1 MREIKKIALLFV
13 TMLMACSDYTLNPHK
28 EEIPVIEAPN
38 IEVLPATLNFGH
50 LDAGVG
56 ESSSQ
61 VVTITNL
68 GNANLSIS
76 HIDLA
81 ATDLVYTITPPH
93 ITTLKPDQATRV
105 TITYIPRTYESNSN
119 QINIIS
125 NDPVDSIVVVPIAG
139 QSSAPVVQI
148 DPEYYDFG
156 TTYIG
161 CYAETIVSISNVG
174 DSDLVISDIQYY
186 VSYPPELSIEIDT
199 TTHGPFPWR
208 LEPNEIRKVT
218 IFHEPWDI
226 QEDSGFV
233 EVHSSDPATPIAV
246 SNQEAFGDYY
256 AWNSDF
262 YEQEEV
268 ANADILFVIDNS
280 CSMHS
285 HQTNLKNNFS
295 SFINVFANSG
305 VDYQIAFITTDND
318 NFVDNK
324 IVHSTDVDPIGE
336 VTAIIDGIGISGHG
350 LERGLWESYEATQ
363 PGGDAA
369 PGGAFLRNDS
379 RLVIVY
385 LSDERDG
392 SSTYSSMVPTDY
404 ANHLLTLK
412 PLADQLSV
420 NAVAGD
426 HPNGCSPPYAQHGAG
441 YYEVVQQLGGNFL
454 SICATDY
461 GLQMETLASDS
472 ILRSAFELSDTPIN
486 GSIVVTVDGYVTSAW
501 TYNSTE
507 NAVYFDTS
515 AVPATASEIYID
527 YAVLA
532 DCPSETTN

>member
-1 MREIKKIALLFV
+1 MRVAQKIAIFCTALLF
-13 TMLMACSDYTLNPHK
+13 ACSDYTLNPQK
-28 EEIPVIEAPN
+28 EEIPIVQVPN
-38 IEVLPATLNFGH
+38 IEVMPSTLNFGH
-50 LDAGVG
+50 LDAGNG
-56 ESSSQ
+56 ESKSQ
-61 VVTITNL
+61 IVTITNIGNENLQLSHVAL
-68 GNANLSIS
+68 G
-76 HIDLA
+76 

-93 ITTLKPDQATRV
+93 LTTLKPDQATRV
-105 TITYIPRTYESNSN
+105 TVTYIPRTYESNSN
-119 QINIIS
+119 QIIISS
-125 NDPVDSIVVVPIAG
+125 NDPTDSIVTVPIIG
-139 QSSAPVVQI
+139 QSSAPVIEI
-148 DPEYYDFG
+148 DPLYYDFG

-161 CYAETIVSISNVG
+161 CYAETVVSISNVG
-174 DSDLVISDIQYY
+174 DSDLAISDIQYY

-199 TTHGPFPWR
+199 TTYGPFPWT
-208 LEPNEIRKVT
+208 LEPNETRKVI

-256 AWNSDF
+256 AWASDF

-285 HQTNLKNNFS
+285 HQTNLKNNFA
-295 SFINVFANSG
+295 SFIGVFANSG
-305 VDYQIAFITTDND
+305 VDYQIAFITTDNE

-324 IVHSTDVDPIGE
+324 IISSTDPDPIGD
-336 VTAIIDGIGISGHG
+336 VTDIIDRISITGYG

-363 PGGDAA
+363 TGEDA
-369 PGGAFLRNDS
+369 GIGSAFLRTDS
-379 RLVIVY
+379 RLVIIY

-392 SSTYSSMVPTDY
+392 STTYSSMTPTDY

-426 HPNGCSPPYAQHGAG
+426 HPSGCSPPYAQHGAG
-441 YYEVVQQLGGNFL
+441 YYEVVQQLGGTFM

-461 GLQMETLASDS
+461 GLQMDTLARDS
-472 ILRSAFELSDTPIN
+472 ILRSAFELSDTPIEE
-486 GSIVVTVDGYVTSAW
+486 SIVVTVDGYIATDW
-501 TYNSTE
+501 TYNVTE
-507 NAVYFDTS
+507 NAVYFDAT
-515 AVPATASEIYID
+515 AIPATASQIYID

-532 DCPSETTN
+532 ECPP

>member
-1 MREIKKIALLFV
+1 MREIKKIAFLFAGLL
-13 TMLMACSDYTLNPHK
+13 LACSDYTLNPHK

-119 QINIIS
+119 QIDIIS

-139 QSSAPVVQI
+139 QSSAPVIQI

-161 CYAETIVSISNVG
+161 CYVETIVSISNVG

-199 TTHGPFPWR
+199 TTHGLFPWR
-208 LEPNEIRKVT
+208 LEPNETRKVT
-218 IFHEPWDI
+218 IFHEPWDL

-233 EVHSSDPATPIAV
+233 EVHSSDPATPIAL
-246 SNQEAFGDYY
+246 SNQEAMGDYY

-285 HQTNLKNNFS
+285 HQTNLKNNFA

-305 VDYQIAFITTDND
+305 VDYQLAFITTDNP
-318 NFVDNK
+318 NFVDGA
-324 IVHSTDVDPIGE
+324 IIRSSDGDPIGA
-336 VTAIIDGIGISGHG
+336 VNTLIDSIGISGSGWETG
-350 LERGLWESYEATQ
+350 LQESYEATLPGADAG
-363 PGGDAA
+363 PGGT
-369 PGGAFLRNDS
+369 FLRNDA
-379 RLVIVY
+379 RLVIIFV
-385 LSDERDG
+385 SDERDG
-392 SSTYSSMVPTDY
+392 SSTTSTMTYTDY
-404 ANHLLTLK
+404 ANHFLSLK
-412 PLADQLSV
+412 NLSDELSV

-426 HPNGCSPPYAQHGAG
+426 HPSGCSPPYAQHGAG
-441 YYEVVQQLGGNFL
+441 YYEVVTDLGGNFL

-472 ILRSAFELSDTPIN
+472 ILRSAFELSDTPLP
-486 GSIVVTVDGYVTSAW
+486 GSITVTVDGYVTSAW
-501 TYNSTE
+501 TYDSTE
-507 NAVYFDTS
+507 NAVYFDAS

-532 DCPSETTN
+532 ECPP

>member
-1 MREIKKIALLFV
+1 VEIV
-13 TMLMACSDYTLNPHK
+13 
-28 EEIPVIEAPN
+28 PVIEVPN
-38 IEVLPATLNFGH
+38 IHVTPSTLNFGH
-50 LDAGVG
+50 LDAGIG
-56 ESSSQ
+56 ESKAQ
-61 VVTITNL
+61 VITITNV
-68 GNANLSIS
+68 GNKNLNLS
-76 HIDLA
+76 HIGLDA
-81 ATDLVYTITPPH
+81 PDLVYTITPPSL
-93 ITTLKPDQATRV
+93 TTLQPDQATRV
-105 TITYIPRTYESNSN
+105 TVTYIPRTYETNSNSVL
-119 QINIIS
+119 INS
-125 NDPVDSIVVVPIAG
+125 NDPDESIVTVPING
-139 QSSAPVVQI
+139 ESSAPVIEI
-148 DPEYYDFG
+148 DPLYYDFG

-161 CYAETIVSISNVG
+161 CQAETIVGITNVG

-199 TTHGPFPWR
+199 TTMGPFPWR
-208 LEPNEIRKVT
+208 LEPNERQLVI
-218 IFHEPWDI
+218 IYHEPWDL
-226 QEDSGFV
+226 QEDSGFI
-233 EVHSSDPATPIAV
+233 EVHSTDPATPVAV

-256 AWNSDF
+256 AYSSDF

-285 HQTNLKNNFS
+285 HQTNLKNNFA
-295 SFINVFANSG
+295 SFIGVFAGSG
-305 VDYQIAFITTDND
+305 VDYQIAFITTDNE

-324 IVHSTDVDPIGE
+324 IVSSTDADPIGD
-336 VTAIIDGIGISGHG
+336 VTAIIDGIGISGYG

-363 PGGDAA
+363 SGGDAG
-369 PGGAFLRNDS
+369 PGSAFLRNDS

-426 HPNGCSPPYAQHGAG
+426 HPSGCSPPYAQHGAG
-441 YYEVVQQLGGNFL
+441 YYEVVQQLGGTFM

-472 ILRSAFELSDTPIN
+472 ILRSAFELSETPIEE
-486 GSIVVTVDGYVTSAW
+486 SIVVTVDGYLTSAW
-501 TYNSTE
+501 TYDATE
-507 NAVYFDTS
+507 NAIYFDAS

-532 DCPSETTN
+532 ECPQ

>member
-1 MREIKKIALLFV
+1 MSMAKNIALFSAAIL
-13 TMLMACSDYTLNPHK
+13 LGCSDYELNPK
-28 EEIPVIEAPN
+28 VEEIPIIEAPN
-38 IEVLPATLNFGH
+38 IQVTPSTLNFGH
-50 LDAGVG
+50 LDAGTG
-56 ESSSQ
+56 ESKFQ
-61 VVTITNL
+61 IVTITNI
-68 GNANLSIS
+68 GNEDLHLSQVAL
-76 HIDLA
+76 DTA
-81 ATDLVYTITPPH
+81 DLVYTITPPH
-93 ITTLKPDQATRV
+93 LTTLKPDQATRV
-105 TITYIPRTYESNSN
+105 TVTYIPRTYESNSN
-119 QINIIS
+119 QIIISS
-125 NDPVDSIVVVPIAG
+125 NDPADSIVTVPIIG
-139 QSSAPVVQI
+139 QSSAPVVEI
-148 DPEYYDFG
+148 DPLYYDFG

-161 CYAETIVSISNVG
+161 CYADTIVNISNVG
-174 DSDLVISDIQYY
+174 DSNLIISDIQYY

-199 TTHGPFPWR
+199 TTHGPFPWT

-218 IFHEPWDI
+218 IYHEPWDI

-246 SNQEAFGDYY
+246 SNQEAFGSYY

-285 HQTNLKNNFS
+285 HQTNLINNFS
-295 SFINVFANSG
+295 SFISVFANSG
-305 VDYQIAFITTDND
+305 VDYQIAFITTDNE
-318 NFVDNK
+318 NFVDGK
-324 IVHSTDVDPIGE
+324 IIKSTDSDPIGD
-336 VTAIIDGIGISGHG
+336 VSDIIARISITGHG

-363 PGGDAA
+363 TGADA
-369 PGGAFLRNDS
+369 GIGSAFLRTDS
-379 RLVIVY
+379 RLVIIY

-392 SSTYSSMVPTDY
+392 STTYSAMTPTDY

-426 HPNGCSPPYAQHGAG
+426 HPSGCSPPYAQHGAG
-441 YYEVVQQLGGNFL
+441 YYEVVQQLGGTFM

-461 GLQMETLASDS
+461 GLQMDTLARDS
-472 ILRSAFELSDTPIN
+472 ILRSAFELSDTPIE
-486 GSIVVTVDGYVTSAW
+486 GSINVTVDGYVTSAW
-501 TYNSTE
+501 TYDATE
-507 NAVYFDTS
+507 NAVYFDAS

-532 DCPSETTN
+532 ECPP